1 MAHDL
6 IIRNGTVHDGT
17 GGAAV
22 TADVAIDRDRVTAI
36 GDLGDATAEKEI
48 DATGMAV
55 TPGFV
60 DLHTHLDAQIGWD
73 PFMTSSSW
81 HGVTTV
87 LMGNCGVTFAPVAPD
102 NRSYLA
108 EMMESVEDIPRE
120 AILDGIPWDW
130 ETFPQYLD
138 SVERMDPALN
148 VVGMVGH
155 CAVRYH
161 VMGERS
167 LSETEEP
174 TPAELAQMRDIAA
187 ESVAGGAV
195 GYSTSRLLGHKV
207 PDGRCVPGTF
217 SSVDE
222 YLTIADGMND
232 AGGGLFQAVLDFD
245 TKAGHEFELLK
256 AMADRA
262 GDVLFSSGVGT
273 STSGNDMRVV
283 EMWDHFLSDTRDKA
297 GRISGICMTR
307 PSGMLMGLHQVPP
320 IAGKAWGA
328 LMALPTLADR
338 LAALKDPTTHA
349 ELLAEAERKG
359 LWYDANH
366 VYPMGSGARP
376 DYNID
381 DPRSVAAR
389 AEAAGVS
396 PGAWVI
402 DRLIESEGQE
412 LFNVWFFNRHT
423 EALAEFLQVDGI
435 IPGLGDAGAHA
446 GQICDADATT
456 HYLSYWMRDR
466 GTVTLEKAIHQLTQ
480 KPANVLGLVDR
491 GTLTTG
497 AYADINVF
505 DPTAVDFAYPEYV
518 NDFPNGKGRL
528 RVRSTGYAA
537 TIVNGEV
544 VTAQGEHTGQRPGRV
559 IREFERS

>member
-6 IIRNGTVHDGT
+6 IIRNGSVHEGT
-17 GGAAV
+17 GGAAIR
-22 TADVAIDRDRVTAI
+22 ADVAIDADRVTAI
-36 GDLGDATAEKEI
+36 GDLSGETATREI

-87 LMGNCGVTFAPVAPD
+87 LMGNCGVTFAPVAAD

-108 EMMESVEDIPRE
+108 EMMESVEDIPRD

-174 TPAELAQMRDIAA
+174 TPDELAQMRDIAA

-217 SSVDE
+217 STVDE

-245 TKAGHEFELLK
+245 TKAGHEIELLK
-256 AMADRA
+256 AMSDRA
-262 GDVLFSSGVGT
+262 GDVLFSSGVGNN
-273 STSGNDMRVV
+273 TSGDDMRVV
-283 EMWDHFLSDTRDKA
+283 DMWRGFFEETRANA

-328 LMALPTLADR
+328 LMGLPTHAER
-338 LAALKDPTTHA
+338 LAALKDASTRGD
-349 ELLAEAERKG
+349 LLAEAETKG

-366 VYPMGSGARP
+366 VYPLGTGARP

-381 DPRSVAAR
+381 VPRSVADRA
-389 AEAAGVS
+389 AEAGMS

-402 DRLIESEGQE
+402 DRLIESDGQE
-412 LFNVWFFNRHT
+412 LFNVWFFNRHP
-423 EALAEFLQVDGI
+423 EALAEFLQLDAI

-456 HYLSYWMRDR
+456 HYLSYWVRER
-466 GTVTLEKAIHQLTQ
+466 GKASLETAVQQLTQ
-480 KPANVLGLVDR
+480 KPAEVLGLVDR
-491 GTLTTG
+491 GTLRVG

-505 DPTAVDFAYPEYV
+505 DPATIDFVHPEYV

-537 TIVNGEV
+537 TLVNGEV
-544 VTAQGEHTGQRPGRV
+544 VTAQGEHTGSRPGRV
-559 IREFERS
+559 IREFDRG

>member
-6 IIRNGTVHDGT
+6 IIRNGQVIDGT
-17 GGAAV
+17 GAPA
-22 TADVAIDRDRVTAI
+22 TAADVAIDGDRITAI
-36 GDLGDATAEKEI
+36 GDLADAASTDEI
-48 DATGMAV
+48 DAAGQVV

-60 DLHTHLDAQIGWD
+60 DLHTHMDAQIGWD
-73 PFMTSSSW
+73 PYMTSSSW

-148 VVGMVGH
+148 VVGLVGH

-174 TPAELAQMRDIAA
+174 TAAELGQMRDIAA

-222 YLTIADGMND
+222 YLAIADGMND

-256 AMADRA
+256 AMAERA

-273 STSGNDMRVV
+273 STSGDDMRVV
-283 EMWDHFLSDTRDKA
+283 DMWNHFLTDINDAA
-297 GRISGICMTR
+297 GHITGICMTR
-307 PSGMLMGLHQVPP
+307 PSGTLMGLYQVPP

-328 LMALPTLADR
+328 VMALPT
-338 LAALKDPTTHA
+338 HA
-349 ELLAEAERKG
+349 ERARGTARSVDPGRTPDRRRGQGSLVRRQPRLPDGHRRAARLQHRHASLRRRSGGGGGRLPGRLGHRPTDRERRARDVQRVV
-359 LWYDANH
+359 LQ
-366 VYPMGSGARP
+366 PPPRGARP
-376 DYNID
+376 V
-381 DPRSVAAR
+381 PPAR
-389 AEAAGVS
+389 
-396 PGAWVI
+396 
-402 DRLIESEGQE
+402 
-412 LFNVWFFNRHT
+412 RHR
-423 EALAEFLQVDGI
+423 
-435 IPGLGDAGAHA
+435 P
-446 GQICDADATT
+446 
-456 HYLSYWMRDR
+456 
-466 GTVTLEKAIHQLTQ
+466 
-480 KPANVLGLVDR
+480 
-491 GTLTTG
+491 
-497 AYADINVF
+497 
-505 DPTAVDFAYPEYV
+505 
-518 NDFPNGKGRL
+518 
-528 RVRSTGYAA
+528 
-537 TIVNGEV
+537 
-544 VTAQGEHTGQRPGRV
+544 RPG
-559 IREFERS
+559 